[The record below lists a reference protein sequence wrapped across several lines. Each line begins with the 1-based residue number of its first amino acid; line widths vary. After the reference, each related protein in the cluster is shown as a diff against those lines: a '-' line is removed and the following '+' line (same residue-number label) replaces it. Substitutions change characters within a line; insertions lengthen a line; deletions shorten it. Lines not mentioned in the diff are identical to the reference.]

1 MKMKCMIVDDEPIA
15 RKLLR
20 EYISDIPFLLLVGE
34 TDNALKAQGV
44 LANDSIDI
52 IFLDINMPKLT
63 GIEFLKSNQSL
74 PLVIMTTAYAEYALD
89 SYGLDVLDYLVKPFS
104 FERFLKACNKVKDYH
119 QLKQTASGNSRMA
132 EDYFFV
138 KFNGRI
144 EKVFYD
150 QLLFVEASLNYVTLH
165 TVNRKMIVYL
175 TFKGIMESLPANQFI
190 KVHKSFIVN
199 AQKVESISGSVL
211 RIGKQEIPVGQKSH
225 DDVMSMILKDKVL
238 KR

>member
-20 EYISDIPFLLLVGE
+20 EYISDIPFLALVGE
-34 TDNALKAQGV
+34 ADNALKAQGI
-44 LANDSIDI
+44 LAKESIDI

-63 GIEFLKSNQSL
+63 GIEFLRSNQSL
-74 PLVIMTTAYAEYALD
+74 PIVIMTTAYAEYALD
-89 SYGLDVLDYLVKPFS
+89 GYGLDVLDYLVKPFS
-104 FERFLKACNKVKDYH
+104 FERFLKACNKARDYH
-119 QLKQTASGNSRMA
+119 QLKQINDGNNRTT

-144 EKVFYD
+144 EKVSYD
-150 QLLFVEASLNYVTLH
+150 QLLFIEASLNYVTLH
-165 TVNRKMIVYL
+165 TTNGKMIVYL
-175 TFKGIMESLPANQFI
+175 TFKGIMENLPANQFI

-199 AQKVESISGSVL
+199 AQKIESITGNIL
-211 RIGKQEIPVGQKSH
+211 RIGKAEIPVSQKSH
-225 DDVMSMILKDKVL
+225 DEVMSMILKDKML